1 LIARSGAEDVDGAR
15 GVAQYARMLP
25 EIERLLVL
33 QDRDRKIR
41 TLKLEQKAAPLERKD
56 LDGKLASANTALETA
71 KLKAKENEVERK
83 KLEIE
88 AQTKRDQ
95 IARFQTQKFQTRK
108 NEEFQALNNE
118 ITRFEGEI
126 RLLEDRELELME
138 SAEKLKA
145 AVADAEKAA
154 QATRSSVQRQLADLD
169 AKAEALQGQLEGIE
183 KDRDTLA
190 SALDEEL
197 LDTYQRLFAN
207 KNEAVVPLE
216 HDVCTGCHMKVIAQ
230 TAVSVK
236 GGRSIVHCENCGR
249 ILYPGES

>member
-1 LIARSGAEDVDGAR
+1 
-15 GVAQYARMLP
+15 MLP

-56 LDGKLASANTALETA
+56 LDNKLSAANLALETA

-95 IARFQTQKFQTRK
+95 IARFQSQKFQTRK

-118 ITRFEGEI
+118 ITRFEKEVQEI
-126 RLLEDRELELME
+126 EDRELELME
-138 SAEKLKA
+138 SAEKLKVSA
-145 AVADAEKAA
+145 AEAEKNA
-154 QATRSSVQRQLADLD
+154 QATRVAVERQLADLA
-169 AKAEALQGQLEGIE
+169 AKAQALQMQLEEIE
-183 KDRDTLA
+183 KERNGFA
-190 SALDEEL
+190 SAIDEDL
-197 LDTYQRLFAN
+197 VDTYQRLFAN
-207 KNEAVVPLE
+207 KHEAVVPLE